1 MKLVKLFEKNMVE
14 KMYKDGSHSWIWGRG
29 GWTKKPHD
37 IQVARRFLLRRRNDG
52 DANNMPIILLTEGEN
67 KKQKEVL
74 LESI

>member
-1 MKLVKLFEKNMVE
+1 M
-14 KMYKDGSHSWIWGRG
+14 D
-29 GWTKKPHD
+29 KKKTHD
-37 IQVARRFLLRRRNDG
+37 VQVAGKFLLRRRNDG